1 MRRNNYICENNN
13 IHNEEVKE
21 VINNMPK
28 DNSLNNLAKL
38 FKLIGDNTRCKILFI
53 LDRKRL
59 CVCDIA
65 SVLNM
70 TKSAVS
76 HQLAVLRESNVVKC
90 EKIGKEVYYTLNDE
104 HITMLFVVGFEHIKE
119 GIYEEDL

>member
-1 MRRNNYICENNN
+1 MRKNNYICENNN

-104 HITMLFVVGFEHIKE
+104 HITMLFEVGFEHIKE